1 MHRFLLAL
9 VAALVPFCAPADEA
23 AQIGI
28 ELNAAETDGQ
38 SCTLTFVIQN
48 DLAVSVD
55 ELVLETVLFDAAG
68 QVDRL
73 TLFDFGALP
82 EGRQRVRQFAVDQ
95 IDCDDLG
102 RILFNGTERC
112 TGNTLTPAACEA
124 ALTAR
129 SRTPI
134 EVLQ

>member
-1 MHRFLLAL
+1 MHRFLLSL
-9 VAALVPFCAPADEA
+9 VAVLVPFCALADEA

-38 SCTLTFVIQN
+38 SCRLTFVIQN
-48 DLAVSVD
+48 DLAASVD

-102 RILFNGTERC
+102 HILFNGTERC

-124 ALTAR
+124 ALIAR